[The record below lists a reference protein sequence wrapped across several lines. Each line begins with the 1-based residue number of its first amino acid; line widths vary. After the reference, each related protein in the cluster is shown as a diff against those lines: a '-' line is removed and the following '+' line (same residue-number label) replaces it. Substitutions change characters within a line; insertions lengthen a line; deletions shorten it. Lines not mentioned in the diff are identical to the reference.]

1 MLRGNNCQ
9 PKIQHL
15 DKLPFTIEG
24 KIKVLFKEKLGFIII
39 FTTHKSLLKEL
50 LKDVHQE
57 GNWFQREA
65 MVCGNQK
72 WKKRRILLGWG
83 RGSGEEEGKAEV
95 NWVEMG
101 LWERTGSQGSL
112 RCERA
117 WWMMNL
123 GADRDKGYG
132 GAMRM
137 GLTSLGKQARIFVK
151 RDIRFPSQRFWKNWV
166 AFWNWMFLSAGLDL
180 MIFNVPPSSD
190 ILQCWIMRRR
200 CEARALEFSWIQCM
214 ETSETLKDELIPF
227 LKTRQQLILGI

>member
-83 RGSGEEEGKAEV
+83 RGLGEEEGKAEV

-112 RCERA
+112 RCEGA
-117 WWMMNL
+117 WWTS
-123 GADRDKGYG
+123 GQTEIR
-132 GAMRM
+132 AMEEPWEWANK
-137 GLTSLGKQARIFVK
+137 LGKTSENFCK
-151 RDIRFPSQRFWKNWV
+151 RDVRFPSQRFWKNWV

-190 ILQCWIMRRR
+190 ILQCWITRRR